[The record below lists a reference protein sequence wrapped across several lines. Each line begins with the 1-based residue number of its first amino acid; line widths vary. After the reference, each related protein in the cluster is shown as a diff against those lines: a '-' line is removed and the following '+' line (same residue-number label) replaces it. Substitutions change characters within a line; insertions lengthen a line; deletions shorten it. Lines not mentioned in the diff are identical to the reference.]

1 MVWQRPSAVLSMTER
16 VEPKKKKFI
25 LILIT
30 YQNSTCVVR
39 QGANEQLDVSYE
51 DPWKSLKQN
60 AEKFVD
66 KNQFWVESLTQIIT
80 FRRFRAHHMT
90 KALRKRDEI
99 YLKASGFL

>member
-16 VEPKKKKFI
+16 VEPKKKKNYI
-25 LILIT
+25 DS
-30 YQNSTCVVR
+30 YQNCTCVVR

-90 KALRKRDEI
+90 KALRKRGEI